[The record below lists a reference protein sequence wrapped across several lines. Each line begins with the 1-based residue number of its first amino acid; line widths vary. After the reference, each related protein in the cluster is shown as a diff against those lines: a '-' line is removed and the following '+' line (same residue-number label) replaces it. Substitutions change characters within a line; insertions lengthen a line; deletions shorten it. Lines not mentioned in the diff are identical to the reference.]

1 MFDMVPLSLFA
12 AVPGVPPN
20 WVIRYLP
27 AWAYQVNVYGVAIWQ
42 WLALPI
48 LFVLSLIAGRLI
60 IMIVGRAAMP
70 IAKRTKNTWD
80 DDLLVVLGKP
90 ASLLASAGTFAAV
103 VPAIALR
110 KPAAVV
116 VNRLLEALVLVGLF
130 WTFFR
135 ILDLVSDR
143 ISARIATTH
152 NLDPEKR
159 GGALSLVSTGSKTA
173 KVVIVIFA
181 VAVILGQLGVQVA
194 GIIAGLGI
202 GGIAVALAG
211 QKTLENLFGFFTL
224 GVDQPLHIGDFVK
237 VDDFVGTVE
246 RVGLRSTRI
255 RTLDRTVITL
265 PNGRLADMRIENYT
279 VRDRIRLFTRLGLL
293 YSTKPSAL
301 RQILQDMRAY
311 LAARPGIFQDS
322 ISVYFVDL
330 GDSALVV
337 EIMAWLDTREAAE
350 FPPWREDTL
359 LGLMEIVERNG
370 SGFAF
375 PTRTIHVE
383 SMPPMPGALPPRA
396 ELPAAPPPS

>member
-1 MFDMVPLSLFA
+1 MFDKVPFTLLA
-12 AVPGVPPN
+12 AVPGVPPG

-27 AWAYQVNVYGVAIWQ
+27 AWAYQVSVYGVAIWQ
-42 WLALPI
+42 WVALPVS
-48 LFVLSLIAGRLI
+48 FVLSLLAGRLL

-80 DDLLVVLGKP
+80 DDLLVALGKP
-90 ASLLASAGTFAAV
+90 ASLLAGVGTFAAV

-110 KPAAVV
+110 KPADDVV
-116 VNRLLEALVLVGLF
+116 HKIIDALALVGLF
-130 WTFFR
+130 WAFFR
-135 ILDLVSDR
+135 ILDLFADR
-143 ISARIATTH
+143 LSARIAATR
-152 NLDPEKR
+152 NIDPEER

-255 RTLDRTVITL
+255 RTLDRTIITL

-279 VRDRIRLFTRLGLL
+279 VRDRIRLYTRLGLL

-311 LAARPGIFQDS
+311 LAERPGIFKDA
-322 ISVYFVDL
+322 ISVFFVEL

-337 EIMAWLDTREAAE
+337 EIMVWLDTREAGD
-350 FPPWREDTL
+350 FPPWKEETL
-359 LGLMEIVERNG
+359 LGLMEIVEKNG

-375 PTRTIHVE
+375 PTRTIHVD
-383 SMPPMPGALPPRA
+383 SMPAMPGAPPARA
-396 ELPAAPPPS
+396 ELPAAAPPS

>member
-1 MFDMVPLSLFA
+1 MVDMVPLSLLA

-27 AWAYQVNVYGVAIWQ
+27 AWAYQVSVYGVAIWQ
-42 WLALPI
+42 WVALPVT
-48 LFVLSLIAGRLI
+48 FVLSLIAGRLLI
-60 IMIVGRAAMP
+60 VIVGRVAMP
-70 IAKRTKNTWD
+70 IAKRTENTWD
-80 DDLLVVLGKP
+80 DDLLVALGKP
-90 ASLLASAGTFAAV
+90 ASLLAGVGAFAAAY
-103 VPAIALR
+103 PALALR
-110 KPAAVV
+110 KPAADVV
-116 VNRLLEALVLVGLF
+116 DKLVDALALVGLF
-130 WTFFR
+130 WAFFR
-135 ILDLVSDR
+135 ILDIFADR
-143 ISARIATTH
+143 ISARIAATRSI
-152 NLDPEKR
+152 DPEER

-246 RVGLRSTRI
+246 RIGLRSTRI

-279 VRDRIRLFTRLGLL
+279 LRDRIRLYVRLGLL
-293 YSTKPSAL
+293 YSTKPAAM
-301 RQILQDMRAY
+301 RQILQDIRAY
-311 LAARPGIFQDS
+311 LAERPGIFKGA
-322 ISVYFVDL
+322 ISVHFVAL
-330 GDSALVV
+330 EDSALVV
-337 EIMAWLDTREAAE
+337 EVMVWLDTRDAGE
-350 FPPWREDTL
+350 FPPWREETL

-375 PTRTIHVE
+375 PTRSIHVE
-383 SMPPMPGALPPRA
+383 SMPAMPDAPPPRA
-396 ELPAAPPPS
+396 ELPPATRPS